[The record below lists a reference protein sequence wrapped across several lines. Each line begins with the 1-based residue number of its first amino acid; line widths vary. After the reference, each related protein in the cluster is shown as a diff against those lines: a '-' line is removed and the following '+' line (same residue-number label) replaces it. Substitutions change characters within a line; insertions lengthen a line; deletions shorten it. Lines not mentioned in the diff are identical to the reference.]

1 MASTQI
7 MILFLTVL
15 PYSQSAIIGRHAYGP
30 RMSPLIPNPIV
41 PVRSFNSPFFR
52 KGKIS
57 QPRRFVNRHV
67 TDLAQPFGFM
77 SYQTPF
83 GGPTIIESSQGYST
97 RVKDTFSDTLLGGP
111 TIVENSQGFPTLVKD
126 TLSDTASSTSFAA
139 PGDYDIFSRGSGGAA
154 AAMANDGGLG
164 GGAAAAT
171 PIARGTAAATSLA
184 GGAAGL
190 DALSGPVRGKD
201 TRTGT
206 DIVYETRISY
216 DGSAASVPASA
227 AASSG
232 GVGASSSAAAASAA
246 GSSDVVTGSQGP
258 VKWA

>member
-139 PGDYDIFSRGSGGAA
+139 PGDYDIFSRGSG
-154 AAMANDGGLG
+154 
-164 GGAAAAT
+164 AAAAT